1 MLKKFLREAVAIIV
15 GKQSEGIADLLNTKK
30 HMNEF
35 LIAKKLDLTVNQTR
49 NLLYKILNYGLV
61 SFIRKKDKKKGWY
74 TYFWKIEVLKSL
86 EFLRSTLV
94 KRTDQINYQIKSRE
108 TKEFYI
114 CKRCNIEFNEENALS
129 YNFTCNECED
139 VFTIKD
145 NTKLLV
151 ELKKNLGR
159 LVKESGIIDEEI
171 KKEKEKL
178 EKEKIRVLKEE
189 EKEKAKKKAAAVAK
203 RKVARKLK
211 ISSATKSKTAPTRRH
226 RGKDLVGARKLIK
239 KVIPKSRKKVKKKK
253 SVKKKK
259 AKKKLVKKKPVKKK
273 KAKKKISSKSKISSA
288 TTQKSKKI
296 SGASTFA
303 RLKQSKTAPTRR
315 RGRRISPV
323 KKKIKRR
330 K

>member
-129 YNFTCNECED
+129 YNFTC
-139 VFTIKD
+139 
-145 NTKLLV
+145 
-151 ELKKNLGR
+151 
-159 LVKESGIIDEEI
+159 
-171 KKEKEKL
+171 
-178 EKEKIRVLKEE
+178 
-189 EKEKAKKKAAAVAK
+189 
-203 RKVARKLK
+203 KV
-211 ISSATKSKTAPTRRH
+211 
-226 RGKDLVGARKLIK
+226 RGC
-239 KVIPKSRKKVKKKK
+239 
-253 SVKKKK
+253 
-259 AKKKLVKKKPVKKK
+259 
-273 KAKKKISSKSKISSA
+273 
-288 TTQKSKKI
+288 
-296 SGASTFA
+296 FYN
-303 RLKQSKTAPTRR
+303 
-315 RGRRISPV
+315 
-323 KKKIKRR
+323 
-330 K
+330 